1 VGRLVPEKGL
11 PVMFRA
17 SSKLLRNGYS
27 FRLRIVGNGPDRR
40 HLEDMVEE
48 LGLMARTEFVG
59 AVPVAATHGLLQ
71 DAAAV
76 IMPSVWEDVAPLA
89 ASEQLMQG
97 NLLIASDIGGLGE
110 IVDGAGLTFPP
121 GDDDALESC
130 MRQVID
136 NPELAKELRAQA
148 RRRGA
153 ELFSEER
160 MVAEHLQLYQE
171 LSRSP

>member
-1 VGRLVPEKGL
+1 MDRSVAILKGW
-11 PVMFRA
+11 P
-17 SSKLLRNGYS
+17 K
-27 FRLRIVGNGPDRR
+27 I
-40 HLEDMVEE
+40 
-48 LGLMARTEFVG
+48 GLADRTEFVG
-59 AVPVAATHGLLQ
+59 AVSVAATYGLLQ
-71 DAAAV
+71 DAVAV

-121 GDDDALESC
+121 GDEDALESC

-136 NPELAKELRAQA
+136 NPRLAKELRAKA

-153 ELFSEER
+153 ELFSEDR
-160 MVAEHLQLYQE
+160 MVAEHFRLYQE
-171 LSRSP
+171 LSQSP